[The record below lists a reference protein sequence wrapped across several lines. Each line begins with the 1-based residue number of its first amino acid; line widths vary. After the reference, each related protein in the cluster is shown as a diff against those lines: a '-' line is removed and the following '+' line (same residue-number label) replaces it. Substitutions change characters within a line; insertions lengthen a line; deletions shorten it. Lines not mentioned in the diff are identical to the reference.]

1 MIIVMHRRTT
11 NVITSGVCHKPDV
24 SVEGNSQLHLT
35 CFKIQET
42 STKFQYGNY
51 SLYRKRFTY
60 PTQHRLLSQIIRSAV
75 LHKFKSPNVL
85 TDPPWIL

>member
-24 SVEGNSQLHLT
+24 SIEGNSQLHLT

-42 STKFQYGNY
+42 STNINFNTETIHCTEKNLLTLRSTVFCHK
-51 SLYRKRFTY
+51 SFD
-60 PTQHRLLSQIIRSAV
+60 LLSYIK
-75 LHKFKSPNVL
+75 LNH
-85 TDPPWIL
+85 